1 MNNTREFQVF
11 GPPGTGKTTY
21 LTRQITNAIEKYGID
36 NIMVASFTRTAARE
50 LVGRNQEASDS
61 IGTLHSHCY
70 RAIGKQD
77 IAETKIDDFNKE
89 FPQFKLSEDSG
100 AISIEDAAAEAG
112 PMAKTIGDE
121 LYHRMNMLRAR
132 MIPMNLWPQNI
143 QAFRNAWTTWKKFNH
158 LIDFTDMIEIA
169 YRDFDTA
176 PGNPKIGFFDEA
188 QDFTPLELALI
199 RQWGRNM
206 DYIVIAGDDDQL
218 LYSWLGATAEAF
230 LGVEPEEKRILS
242 QSYRVPAAVHR
253 YAEQW
258 IRKIKNRQEKEYKP
272 RDFQGEVRMFNG
284 GNYKEPDE
292 IIRDAEQ
299 YMKAGKTVM
308 FLASCSYMLN
318 PLIYRLKEEG
328 ILFHN
333 PYRVKQGAWNPLRA
347 GKQGTA
353 SRVAAFMAGV
363 PALNPREGTTIWTKE
378 EFLHWAEI
386 IKATGNFPRGAKER
400 LSEIVA
406 DMNEIDFF
414 DLFEIFEDNST
425 IWQLMDELVPEKAAK
440 WWLENVQSSKVKAS
454 EYPLRLI
461 LRNKNLK
468 ILEEKPKVIVG
479 TIHSVK
485 GGEADIVYLFPDLS
499 VAGMQGY
506 VKSIEERDSVIRM
519 FYVGMTRA
527 RETLVLC
534 QAASNYAVRWL

>member
-1 MNNTREFQVF
+1 
-11 GPPGTGKTTY
+11 
-21 LTRQITNAIEKYGID
+21 
-36 NIMVASFTRTAARE
+36 
-50 LVGRNQEASDS
+50 
-61 IGTLHSHCY
+61 
-70 RAIGKQD
+70 
-77 IAETKIDDFNKE
+77 
-89 FPQFKLSEDSG
+89 
-100 AISIEDAAAEAG
+100 
-112 PMAKTIGDE
+112 
-121 LYHRMNMLRAR
+121 
-132 MIPMNLWPQNI
+132 MIPLNLWPQNV
-143 QAFRNAWTTWKKFNH
+143 QTFRNAWTTWKKFNH

-169 YRDFDTA
+169 YNDFSAA
-176 PGNPKIGFFDEA
+176 PGNPTIGFFDEA

-199 RQWGRNM
+199 RKWGQSM
-206 DYIVIAGDDDQL
+206 EYIVIAGDDDQL

-230 LGVEPEEKRILS
+230 LGVDAEEKRILS

-347 GKQGTA
+347 GEGSTA
-353 SRVAAFMAGV
+353 ARVAAFMKG
-363 PALNPREGTTIWTKE
+363 PINFDPRDTWTAE
-378 EFLHWAEI
+378 DFLKWTEI
-386 IKATGNFPRGAKER
+386 IKATGNFPRGVKDS
-400 LSEIVA
+400 LPQIVEE
-406 DMNEIDFF
+406 MFSINCIS
-414 DLFEIFEDNST
+414 LQEIFVEGST
-425 IWQLMDELVPEKAAK
+425 IWQLFDDFTLENAAK

-534 QAASNYAVRWL
+534 QGASNYAVRWI